1 MGVRILIK
9 SSIKGYSEEQEGE
22 RGRDKFSYSDR
33 STTAFHH
40 TDHIQVFPGFTLLQ
54 DRWESS
60 GKDDTHLW
68 GNHIEK
74 KKESYSTWLPNMSEN
89 SVYFT
94 CLYLIVYFPKITFPM
109 TPSWGF

>member
-74 KKESYSTWLPNMSEN
+74 KNKLLHLTAKY
-89 SVYFT
+89 VRKQ
-94 CLYLIVYFPKITFPM
+94 CVLYLFIPNCLL
-109 TPSWGF
+109 S